1 MEDIELLQYKCKRL
15 ELAVHEMNKII
26 DQQTLTILHQS
37 QTIREFEKEREYD
50 RLQGKIKEQGF

>member
-15 ELAVHEMNKII
+15 ELAVHEMNLII

-37 QTIREFEKEREYD
+37 QTIREFEKEREYA
-50 RLQGKIKEQGF
+50 RLQRNIEER